1 MLRGSFMVGNTKEVN
16 YDQVGK
22 GCKSAFRSLNDI
34 KPFKTNVQSVRS
46 SDINV
51 TYSTA
56 G

>member
-1 MLRGSFMVGNTKEVN
+1 MVGNNKDVN

-46 SDINV
+46 DINV
-51 TYSTA
+51 AYSTA

>member
-1 MLRGSFMVGNTKEVN
+1 MVGNNKEVN
-16 YDQVGK
+16 YDRVGK

-46 SDINV
+46 DINV
-51 TYSTA
+51 AYSTV

>member
-1 MLRGSFMVGNTKEVN
+1 MVGNTKEVN
-16 YDQVGK
+16 YDRVGK

-46 SDINV
+46 DINV
-51 TYSTA
+51 AYSTV

>member
-1 MLRGSFMVGNTKEVN
+1 MVGNNKDVN

-46 SDINV
+46 DINV
-51 TYSTA
+51 AYSTV

>member
-1 MLRGSFMVGNTKEVN
+1 MVGNTKEVN

-46 SDINV
+46 DINV
-51 TYSTA
+51 AYSTV

>member
-1 MLRGSFMVGNTKEVN
+1 MVGNNKEVN
-16 YDQVGK
+16 YDRVGK

-46 SDINV
+46 DINV
-51 TYSTA
+51 AYSTA

>member
-1 MLRGSFMVGNTKEVN
+1 MVGNTKEVN

-46 SDINV
+46 DINV
-51 TYSTA
+51 AYSTA

>member
-1 MLRGSFMVGNTKEVN
+1 MVGNNKDVN
-16 YDQVGK
+16 YDRVGK

-46 SDINV
+46 DINV
-51 TYSTA
+51 AYSTV